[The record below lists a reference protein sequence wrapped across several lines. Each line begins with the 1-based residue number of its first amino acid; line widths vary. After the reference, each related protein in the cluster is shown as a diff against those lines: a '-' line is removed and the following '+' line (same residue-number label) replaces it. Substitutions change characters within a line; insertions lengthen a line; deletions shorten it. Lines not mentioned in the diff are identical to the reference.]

1 MPKHNDQHYEALKR
15 DIPKSADHK
24 EYERL
29 AKEAAKK
36 AGV

>member
-1 MPKHNDQHYEALKR
+1 MSNNQHYESMKR

-24 EYERL
+24 EYERR
-29 AKEAAKK
+29 AKEAARK